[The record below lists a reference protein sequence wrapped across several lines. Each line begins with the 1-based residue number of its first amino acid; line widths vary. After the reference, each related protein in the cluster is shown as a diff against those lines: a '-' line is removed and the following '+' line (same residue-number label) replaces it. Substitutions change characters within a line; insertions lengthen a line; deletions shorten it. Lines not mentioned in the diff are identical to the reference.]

1 MTRDPITVPPDTPV
15 LEAIRLM
22 REHEVSCLPV
32 VQDEQL
38 VGILSERDFM
48 PLASE
53 LLDHSFTT
61 GD

>member
-1 MTRDPITVPPDTPV
+1 MTRDPVTVPPDTPV

-32 VQDEQL
+32 LQQEKL

-48 PLASE
+48 PLAGE
-53 LLDHSFTT
+53 LLDESFQSN
-61 GD
+61 